1 MLADTTT
8 PPTRALLLLAAS
20 DALLLPKRQ
29 SQTKTL
35 APSNRGSFRSSSQTP
50 LSASSDSL
58 ATMPDE
64 EPAARPKRSP
74 LAVPTALFY
83 AITSVGI
90 ISANKVTLTQ
100 YAFPS
105 ASVLAFLQFGVTVA
119 CLGVLKILGVIDLA
133 PLDVK
138 SVRVVLPLTAL
149 FLADVLMGLF
159 ATGNL
164 SLPMFTVLRRFS
176 IPTTMLLERFV
187 GQSNPTLLVQ
197 AAVWGMVGGAVIAAY
212 DDLGFDIRGYTAV
225 GLNDLFTACRGVYLK
240 HALGPASSTSHTKKD
255 VESGEEAPKPL
266 SKLSLLFYN
275 ALLSGIALYPYLRWT
290 GDLEVARQ
298 WFDAP
303 AEGAVVAVA
312 LSASLG
318 PVLQYAIFVCTQHNS
333 ALTTTVV
340 GALKN
345 VATTYVGMFLGGDYA
360 YSLVNFAGITV
371 SCVASLVYSW
381 AVLLGRQK

>member
-1 MLADTTT
+1 MRFY
-8 PPTRALLLLAAS
+8 PR
-20 DALLLPKRQ
+20 PKRRPD
-29 SQTKTL
+29 KL
-35 APSNRGSFRSSSQTP
+35 APSNRGSFRSTSPSP
-50 LSASSDSL
+50 LSSDSL

-64 EPAARPKRSP
+64 ARPKRSP

-83 AITSVGI
+83 AITSMGI
-90 ISANKVTLTQ
+90 ITANKITLTQ
-100 YAFPS
+100 YRFPS
-105 ASVLAFLQFGVTVA
+105 ASVLAFLQFGVTVVS
-119 CLGVLKILGVIDLA
+119 LGLLKILRVIDLA
-133 PLDVK
+133 PLDAK
-138 SVRVVLPLTAL
+138 SIRVVLPLTAL

-187 GQSNPTLLVQ
+187 GQSNPSTLVQ
-197 AAVWGMVGGAVIAAY
+197 AAVWGMVGGAAVAAY
-212 DDLGFDIRGYTAV
+212 DDLGFDARGYTAV
-225 GLNDLFTACRGVYLK
+225 GLNDVFTACRGVYLK
-240 HALGPASSTSHTKKD
+240 SALGPASALSPRKKD
-255 VESGEEAPKPL
+255 VEGQEEQPKPL

-275 ALLSGIALYPYLRWT
+275 ALLAGLALYPYLRYT
-290 GDLEVARQ
+290 GDLDVAKE
-298 WFDAP
+298 WFAAP
-303 AEGAVVAVA
+303 KEGALVAVA

-318 PVLQYAIFVCTQHNS
+318 PVLQYTIFVCTQHNS

-360 YSLVNFAGITV
+360 YSLVNFTGITL

-381 AVLLGRQK
+381 AVLLGRNNLCISYSAY